1 MESKHPAQAQTPIF
15 TMKKQLAKLIPLLAI
30 VIAAPAFADN
40 LFSTNQER
48 IAAGEMGERTR
59 SNLNLTAD
67 QKTKIEQ
74 LKATTRSQI
83 EAVLTPTQRQ
93 QYSQLQ
99 AQRKANRQGRQR
111 MNLTADQ
118 KSQVKAIR
126 AANKAQFRAIL
137 TPTQQAQLAQGGGRW
152 RRGGAMTRLNLT
164 PEQRAKMVQMR
175 ADARDRLKAVL
186 TPEQQ
191 QQATARYERRQA
203 MRAGWKSLN
212 LTDDQKLKIRT
223 IRQASRQQLDAIL
236 TPEQQSQRKSYRPRS
251 GSRHNSV

>member
-1 MESKHPAQAQTPIF
+1 MESKHSTPPPTLISL
-15 TMKKQLAKLIPLLAI
+15 MKKQLANLIPVLAI
-30 VIAAPAFADN
+30 AIAAPAFADN
-40 LFSTNQER
+40 LYSTPPER

-59 SNLNLTAD
+59 SNLNLTND

-74 LKATTRSQI
+74 LKAATRRQI

-99 AQRKANRQGRQR
+99 AQRQTNRQGRQR

-118 KSQVKAIR
+118 KSQLQAIR

-137 TPTQQAQLAQGGGRW
+137 TPAQQAQLAQGGGRW
-152 RRGGAMTRLNLT
+152 RKGGAMARLNLT
-164 PEQRAKMVQMR
+164 AEQRTKMAQLRV
-175 ADARDRLKAVL
+175 DARDRIKAVL
-186 TPEQQ
+186 TPAQQ

-212 LTDDQKLKIRT
+212 LTADQQLKIRT
-223 IRQASRQQLDAIL
+223 IRQASRQQLDTIL
-236 TPEQQSQRKSYRPRS
+236 TP
-251 GSRHNSV
+251 

>member
-1 MESKHPAQAQTPIF
+1 MERKHPAPPQTPIS

-30 VIAAPAFADN
+30 AIAAPAFADN
-40 LFSTNQER
+40 LFSAPQKR
-48 IAAGEMGERTR
+48 IVAGEMGERTR

-67 QKTKIEQ
+67 QKTKIAQ
-74 LKATTRSQI
+74 IKAATRSQI

-99 AQRKANRQGRQR
+99 AQRQANRQGRQR
-111 MNLTADQ
+111 LNLTADQ
-118 KSQVKAIR
+118 KSQLKAIR

-137 TPTQQAQLAQGGGRW
+137 TAEQQAQLAQGGGRW
-152 RRGGAMTRLNLT
+152 RRGGSMTQLNLT
-164 PEQRAKMVQMR
+164 PDQKVKMVQLR
-175 ADARDRLKAVL
+175 ASARDRLKAVL

-203 MRAGWKSLN
+203 IRAGWKSLN
-212 LTDDQKLKIRT
+212 LTADQKLKIRT

-236 TPEQQSQRKSYRPRS
+236 TPEQQSQRKSRYHRYV
-251 GSRHNSV
+251 GRHNSV